1 MRLAALIQLQRRHP
15 LKRTARSD
23 EHERTELERVVDLLD
38 RAGGGDAWH
47 GPSVA
52 AVLSTLTAAQ
62 AALRPLP
69 NGHTIWELA
78 LHIAVWDRVVARR
91 LAGERVEPT
100 PAEDWPSPG
109 QPTDD
114 EWERTLTG
122 LREARAVLRAS
133 ILAFDARRLGETAP
147 GGNYSVYV
155 MMHGVI
161 QHDLY
166 HAGQI
171 ALLRKALP

>member
-1 MRLAALIQLQRRHP
+1 LI
-15 LKRTARSD
+15 RTARIGD
-23 EHERTELERVVDLLD
+23 QEVGEVERIIDLLD

-62 AALRPLP
+62 AAMRPIAH
-69 NGHTIWELA
+69 GHTIWELA

-91 LAGERVEPT
+91 LAGEHVEPT
-100 PAEDWPSPG
+100 PAEDWPSPDAT
-109 QPTDD
+109 TDD
-114 EWERTLTG
+114 AWERTLVG
-122 LREARAVLRAS
+122 LREARTTLRAA
-133 ILAFDARRLGETAP
+133 IRAFDPHRLDETVP
-147 GGNYSVYV
+147 GRNHSYYV
-155 MMHGVI
+155 MIHGVI

-171 ALLRKALP
+171 ALLRKTLS